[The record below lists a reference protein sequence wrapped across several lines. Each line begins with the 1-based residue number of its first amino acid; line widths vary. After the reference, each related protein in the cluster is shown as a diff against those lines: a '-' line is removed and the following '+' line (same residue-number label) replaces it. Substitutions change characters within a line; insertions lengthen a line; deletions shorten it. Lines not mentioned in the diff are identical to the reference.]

1 MLNVI
6 KSILI
11 NPAVVVVVL
20 CFSISSCVPAVAGIG
35 AAAVTAG
42 TTEKGLGTSVNDS
55 IITVKIKEA
64 FLKTDVDL
72 LSAVS
77 VQVNEGSVLLTGN
90 IENPEAK
97 SVATRIAWEVR
108 DVVEV
113 INEITVN
120 DTSSIKDIAKDFA
133 AAAQLRGK
141 LIADGDISS
150 INFSIDVING
160 TVFLSGIAAS
170 EEEMQRVVE
179 HARSLSFAKEV
190 ANYIRVNDDK
200 RR

>member
-72 LSAVS
+72 LSGVS

>member
-11 NPAVVVVVL
+11 NPAVVLVVL